1 MNKEIEQLANK
12 NECLF
17 FFNKYEGRENKVYL
31 VKDNDTLGTW
41 FRPMISFIKDDY
53 PKFTELKKFI
63 RNKGTKFYTSCSD
76 YDDKVYGYYFSKDTN
91 IDFEPL
97 DYISKRDLGHTCL
110 FYRDKETK
118 TYKEV

>member
-17 FFNKYEGRENKVYL
+17 FFNKYEGKEN
-31 VKDNDTLGTW
+31 
-41 FRPMISFIKDDY
+41 
-53 PKFTELKKFI
+53 
-63 RNKGTKFYTSCSD
+63 
-76 YDDKVYGYYFSKDTN
+76 KVYGYYFSKDTD
-91 IDFEPL
+91 IDYEPL